1 MMITMGKKQKRL
13 ILGSAMATA
22 TLLQSTEDSESLTN
36 STQEDVKLN
45 HLSVLHF
52 TKGDGKLEKSLTTPV
67 KLEVVNSEPTRIVVK
82 NTDMQSVW
90 PANILLTKGAS
101 GKKVKTIQS
110 YLGELGYYVSKPDG
124 VFGSKTEEAV
134 RHYQKDHGLKIDG
147 KVGVDTITHLV
158 GTKST
163 FKNDHYTTES
173 LIDAELP
180 PVYRSTK
187 MNSAPKSNTPDVY
200 INDTSSSHQQSDY
213 LAFGD
218 ESHEVKQLQ
227 QQLAEAGYYTAEA
240 DGVYG
245 SYTQQAVRQLQKD
258 HQLSVDGL
266 AGKEV
271 IHFLKNN
278 LDELKQ
284 QTASTKTKS
293 SEKSSDKTNTVSNES
308 SLETTHDVIATA
320 KDLIGIPY
328 EWGGTTTNGF
338 DCSGFLQYVYD
349 KSGISLPRTVAEIW
363 EVTSPVSS
371 PQRGDIVFFETYQK
385 GPSHA
390 GIYLGNDQFIH
401 AGSSSGVSIADLQNP
416 YWQPRYIET
425 RRLTK

>member
-1 MMITMGKKQKRL
+1 MMLTMGKKQKRF

-36 STQEDVKLN
+36 SSLQDVKLN
-45 HLSVLHF
+45 HLSVLNF
-52 TKGDGKLEKSLTTPV
+52 TKSEVKLEKNLTTSL
-67 KLEVVNSEPTRIVVK
+67 KLKVVNSEPTRSVVK

-90 PANILLTKGAS
+90 PANILLTKGES

-110 YLGELGYYVSKPDG
+110 YLGDLGYYVSEPDG

-147 KVGVDTITHLV
+147 KVGADTITHLV

-163 FKNDHYTTES
+163 FKNDHYTAES

-180 PVYRSTK
+180 PVYRTAKMKSSTRED
-187 MNSAPKSNTPDVY
+187 NTSTVY
-200 INDTSSSHQQSDY
+200 INDSSQSQQQSDY

-227 QQLAEAGYYTAEA
+227 QQLKKAGYYTAEA

-271 IHFLKNN
+271 LNFLADN

-284 QTASTKTKS
+284 QTASTK
-293 SEKSSDKTNTVSNES
+293 SSDKANTVSDHS
-308 SLETTHDVIATA
+308 SSEAPATTDVIATA
-320 KDLIGIPY
+320 KNLIGIPY
-328 EWGGTTTNGF
+328 EWGGTTTSGF

-349 KSGISLPRTVAEIW
+349 KSGITLPRTVAEIW
-363 EVTSPVSS
+363 EVTTPVSS
-371 PQRGDIVFFETYQK
+371 PQPGDIVFFETYQK

-390 GIYLGNDQFIH
+390 GIYLGDGQFIH
-401 AGSSSGVSIADLQNP
+401 TGSSSGVSIADLQNS
-416 YWQPRYIET
+416 YWQPRYLET
-425 RRLTK
+425 RRITK